1 MMIQKENS
9 KVDKEVNPDN
19 SRSRVIGLDSSCSSS
34 YEFSEESNSP
44 SSSCSS
50 DTSAQEA
57 SSLSCSVCSNSTIPQ
72 EPGSAVAAEGLSE
85 TDENSPKELEEHD
98 ESTC

>member
-44 SSSCSS
+44 SSSCSR
-50 DTSAQEA
+50 DTSVQKQVVYLF
-57 SSLSCSVCSNSTIPQ
+57 SLF
-72 EPGSAVAAEGLSE
+72 
-85 TDENSPKELEEHD
+85 K
-98 ESTC
+98 